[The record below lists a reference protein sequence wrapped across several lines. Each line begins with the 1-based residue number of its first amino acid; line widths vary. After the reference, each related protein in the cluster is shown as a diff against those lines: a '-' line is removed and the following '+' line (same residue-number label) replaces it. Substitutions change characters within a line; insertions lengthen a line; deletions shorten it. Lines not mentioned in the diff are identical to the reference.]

1 MTVLN
6 PRPGAAGGA
15 DSPDGGLPPPIP
27 PGAPRGF
34 GAFSQ
39 RHSRI
44 LTLLGRRLIQI
55 PFVLLAVSILTF
67 WLIQLV
73 PGDPGRNA
81 LGQYA
86 TNAQVHAWDVSNGLS
101 GSIVVR
107 YPHWLGGFFAGDWGT
122 SFTYAVPSRPLILGH
137 LENSA
142 FLALYA
148 FVLLVPVS
156 VILGSIQAYREGKR
170 SDRAI
175 TIAAMALSSVP
186 EFVIGVLLLVVFAV
200 GLKAFP
206 VQSAADATGNFGQRV
221 HAMTLPAV
229 VLAVTYLAVLA
240 RMVRTGTAGAIT
252 APFHRTA
259 VLKGLSSGQIV
270 RKHVAR
276 NALIPTVQLL
286 GLYFGGLLGG
296 SAVVE
301 TLFNYPGLGALM
313 VVAAERKDAVL
324 LTDGVMMTGVI
335 ALLALLLTDVCLIL
349 MDPRIR
355 FESTES

>member
-1 MTVLN
+1 MAVLN
-6 PRPGAAGGA
+6 PRAAAG
-15 DSPDGGLPPPIP
+15 DSA
-27 PGAPRGF
+27 APRGS
-34 GAFSQ
+34 GALSE

-44 LTLLGRRLIQI
+44 VTLLGKRVIQI
-55 PFVLLAVSILTF
+55 PMVLFVVSVLTF

-86 TNAQVHAWDVSNGLS
+86 TQAQVHAWDVSNGLT
-101 GSIVVR
+101 GPVVVR
-107 YPHWLGGFFAGDWGT
+107 YWHWLTGFFTGNWGT
-122 SFTYAVPSRPLILGH
+122 SFVYVAPSRGLVLGH
-137 LENSA
+137 LANSA
-142 FLALYA
+142 LLALYA

-156 VILGSIQAYREGKR
+156 IVLGSVQAYREGRR

-175 TIAAMALSSVP
+175 TIALMTLSSVP
-186 EFVIGVLLLVVFAV
+186 EFVIGVLLLLVFAV
-200 GLKAFP
+200 WLKGFP
-206 VQSAADATGNFGQRV
+206 VQSAADATGNLGQRI
-221 HAMTLPAV
+221 HAMTLPAI
-229 VLAVTYLAVLA
+229 VLAGAYLAVLA

-259 VLKGLSSGQIV
+259 VLKGLPYGVIV
-270 RKHVAR
+270 WRHVTR
-276 NALIPTVQLL
+276 NALIPTLSLL
-286 GLYFGGLLGG
+286 GIYLGGLLGG

-313 VVAAERKDAVL
+313 VTAAERKDAVL
-324 LTDGVMMTGVI
+324 LTDGVMVTGVI

-355 FESTES
+355 FENTES

>member
-6 PRPGAAGGA
+6 PRPGAADA
-15 DSPDGGLPPPIP
+15 
-27 PGAPRGF
+27 ANARGF
-34 GAFSQ
+34 GALSE

-44 LTLLGRRLIQI
+44 LKLLGRRLIQI

-86 TNAQVHAWDVSNGLS
+86 TQAQVHAWDVTNGLT
-101 GSIVVR
+101 GSVVVR
-107 YPHWLGGFFAGDWGT
+107 YLHWLGGFFAGNWGT
-122 SFTYAVPSRPLILGH
+122 SFVYVVPSRPLVLGH

-142 FLALYA
+142 FLGLYA
-148 FVLLVPVS
+148 FILLVPVS
-156 VILGSIQAYREGKR
+156 LILGSVQAYREGKR

-175 TIAAMALSSVP
+175 TIAAMTLSSVP
-186 EFVIGVLLLVVFAV
+186 EFVVGVLLLVVFAV
-200 GLKAFP
+200 WLKAVP
-206 VQSAADATGNFGQRV
+206 VQSGADAVGDFGQRV

-229 VLAVTYLAVLA
+229 VLAISYLAVVA

-259 VLKGLSSGQIV
+259 VLKGLPPGEIV
-270 RKHVAR
+270 RRHVAR
-276 NALIPTVQLL
+276 NALIPTMQLL
-286 GLYFGGLLGG
+286 GIYLGTLLGG

-313 VVAAERKDAVL
+313 VVAAERKDAIL
-324 LTDGVMMTGVI
+324 LTDGVMVTGVI

-355 FESTES
+355 FENSEG

>member
-1 MTVLN
+1 MTTLN
-6 PRPGAAGGA
+6 PRSGAADA
-15 DSPDGGLPPPIP
+15 A
-27 PGAPRGF
+27 APRGF
-34 GAFSQ
+34 GALSE
-39 RHSRI
+39 RRSRI
-44 LTLLGRRLIQI
+44 LTLLARRLVQI
-55 PFVLLAVSILTF
+55 PVVLLAVSIMTF

-86 TNAQVHAWDVSNGLS
+86 TASQVHAWDVSNGLT

-107 YPHWLGGFFAGDWGT
+107 YVHWLGGFFAGHWGT
-122 SFTYAVPSRPLILGH
+122 SFVYLVPSRPLILGH
-137 LENSA
+137 LENTA
-142 FLALYA
+142 FLAVYA

-156 VILGSIQAYREGKR
+156 VILGSIQAYREGRR

-175 TIAAMALSSVP
+175 TIALMALSSVP

-200 GLKAFP
+200 WLKAVP

-221 HAMTLPAV
+221 HATTLPAV
-229 VLAVTYLAVLA
+229 VLAASYLAVLA

-259 VLKGLSSGQIV
+259 VLKGLAPGEIV
-270 RKHVAR
+270 RRHVAR

-286 GLYFGGLLGG
+286 GIYLGGLLGG

-355 FESTES
+355 FENKES

>member
-1 MTVLN
+1 MTLLN
-6 PRPGAAGGA
+6 PRQGAADA
-15 DSPDGGLPPPIP
+15 A
-27 PGAPRGF
+27 APRGF
-34 GAFSQ
+34 GALSE

-44 LTLLGRRLIQI
+44 LVLLGKRLIQI
-55 PFVLLAVSILTF
+55 PLVLLAVSILTF

-86 TNAQVHAWDVSNGLS
+86 TEAQVRAWDASNGLT
-101 GSIVVR
+101 GPVVVR
-107 YPHWLGGFFAGDWGT
+107 YLHWLGGFFDGNWGT
-122 SFTYAVPSRPLILGH
+122 SFVYLEPSRPLILGH

-142 FLALYA
+142 FLAVYA
-148 FVLLVPVS
+148 FLLLVPVS
-156 VILGSIQAYREGKR
+156 VILGSIQAYREGRR
-170 SDRAI
+170 SDRVI
-175 TIAAMALSSVP
+175 TIALMTLSSIP

-200 GLKAFP
+200 WLKAVP
-206 VQSAADATGNFGQRV
+206 VQSAADATGNVGQRI

-229 VLAVTYLAVLA
+229 VLAVFYLAVPA
-240 RMVRTGTAGAIT
+240 RMVRTGVVDAIT

-259 VLKGLSSGQIV
+259 VLKGLPPATIV
-270 RKHVAR
+270 RKHVTR

-286 GLYFGGLLGG
+286 GIYLGGLIGS

-301 TLFNYPGLGALM
+301 TLFNYPGLGALL

-324 LTDGVMMTGVI
+324 LTDGVMVTGVI

-355 FESTES
+355 FENTDS

>member
-6 PRPGAAGGA
+6 PRPGAADA
-15 DSPDGGLPPPIP
+15 A
-27 PGAPRGF
+27 APRGF
-34 GAFSQ
+34 GVLSE

-55 PFVLLAVSILTF
+55 PFVLLAVSVLTF
-67 WLIQLV
+67 WLVQLV

-86 TNAQVHAWDVSNGLS
+86 TEAQVHAWDVSNGLT
-101 GSIVVR
+101 GSIVAR
-107 YPHWLGGFFAGDWGT
+107 YLHWLGGFLTGNWGT
-122 SFTYAVPSRPLILGH
+122 SFVYQVPSRPLILGH

-156 VILGSIQAYREGKR
+156 VVLGSVQAYREGKR

-186 EFVIGVLLLVVFAV
+186 EFVTGVLLLVVFAV
-200 GLKAFP
+200 WLKAVP
-206 VQSAADATGNFGQRV
+206 VQSAADATGNVGQRI

-229 VLAVTYLAVLA
+229 VLAVFYLAVVA
-240 RMVRTGTAGAIT
+240 RMVRTGTIGVIT

-259 VLKGLSSGQIV
+259 VLKGLPPGQIV

-286 GLYFGGLLGG
+286 GIYFGGLIGS

-301 TLFNYPGLGALM
+301 TLFSYPGIGALL
-313 VVAAERKDAVL
+313 VTAADRKDAVL
-324 LTDGVMMTGVI
+324 LTNGVMVTGVI

-355 FESTES
+355 FENTES

>member
-1 MTVLN
+1 MTALN
-6 PRPGAAGGA
+6 PRADAAGA
-15 DSPDGGLPPPIP
+15 D
-27 PGAPRGF
+27 AARGF
-34 GAFSQ
+34 GALSE

-44 LTLLGRRLIQI
+44 LALLGRRLIQI
-55 PFVLLAVSILTF
+55 PLVLLAVSVLTF

-86 TNAQVHAWDVSNGLS
+86 TAAQVQAWDVQNGMA
-101 GSIVVR
+101 GSVVTR
-107 YPHWLGGFFAGDWGT
+107 YLHWLGGFFSGNWGT
-122 SFTYAVPSRPLILGH
+122 SFVYLVPSRPLVLGH
-137 LENSA
+137 LANSA

-156 VILGSIQAYREGKR
+156 VILGSVQAYREGRR

-175 TIAAMALSSVP
+175 TISLMTLSSVP

-206 VQSAADATGNFGQRV
+206 VQSAADATGDFGQRI

-229 VLAVTYLAVLA
+229 VLAVSYLAVLA

-259 VLKGLSSGQIV
+259 VLKGLPPGVIV
-270 RKHVAR
+270 RRHVAR
-276 NALIPTVQLL
+276 NALIPTLQLL
-286 GLYFGGLLGG
+286 GLYLGGLLGG

-301 TLFNYPGLGALM
+301 TLFNYPGLGALL
-313 VVAAERKDAVL
+313 VIAAERKDAVL
-324 LTDGVMMTGVI
+324 LTDGVMVTGVI

-355 FESTES
+355 FESRES

>member
-6 PRPGAAGGA
+6 PRPGAASA
-15 DSPDGGLPPPIP
+15 
-27 PGAPRGF
+27 APRGS
-34 GAFSQ
+34 GALSE
-39 RHSRI
+39 RHSQI
-44 LTLLGRRLIQI
+44 LGLLGKRLIQI
-55 PFVLLAVSILTF
+55 PLVLFAVSVLTF
-67 WLIQLV
+67 WLIELV

-86 TNAQVHAWDVSNGLS
+86 TEGQVRAWDVSNGLA
-101 GSIVVR
+101 GSIVAR
-107 YPHWLGGFFAGDWGT
+107 YLHWLTSFFTGNWGT
-122 SFTYAVPSRPLILGH
+122 SFVYVAPSRGLVLGH
-137 LENSA
+137 LANSA
-142 FLALYA
+142 LLALYA

-156 VILGSIQAYREGKR
+156 VILGSVQAYREGRR
-170 SDRAI
+170 SDRVI
-175 TIAAMALSSVP
+175 TIALMTLSSVP
-186 EFVIGVLLLVVFAV
+186 EFVVGVLLLIVFAV
-200 GLKAFP
+200 WLKAVP

-229 VLAVTYLAVLA
+229 VLAASYLAVLA

-259 VLKGLSSGQIV
+259 VLKGLPPGEIV
-270 RKHVAR
+270 RRHVTR
-276 NALIPTVQLL
+276 NALIPTMQLL
-286 GLYFGGLLGG
+286 GIYLGGLLGG

-313 VVAAERKDAVL
+313 VVAAERKDALL
-324 LTDGVMMTGVI
+324 LTDGVMVTGVI

-355 FESTES
+355 FENTES

>member
-1 MTVLN
+1 MAVLN
-6 PRPGAAGGA
+6 PRPAAAGA
-15 DSPDGGLPPPIP
+15 
-27 PGAPRGF
+27 APRGYN
-34 GAFSQ
+34 ALSE

-44 LTLLGRRLIQI
+44 LSLLGRRLIQI

-86 TNAQVHAWDVSNGLS
+86 TQAQVRAWDVSNGLT
-101 GSIVVR
+101 GSVVVR
-107 YPHWLGGFFAGDWGT
+107 YLHWLGGFFTGSWET
-122 SFTYAVPSRPLILGH
+122 SFVYLVPSRPLILGH

-142 FLALYA
+142 LLALYA
-148 FVLLVPVS
+148 IAVLVPVS
-156 VILGSIQAYREGKR
+156 VILGSVQAYREGKR

-175 TIAAMALSSVP
+175 TIALMTLSSVP
-186 EFVIGVLLLVVFAV
+186 EFVVGVLLLVVFAV
-200 GLKAFP
+200 WLKAVP
-206 VQSAADATGNFGQRV
+206 VQSAADATGDFGQRV

-229 VLAVTYLAVLA
+229 VLAASYLAVLA
-240 RMVRTGTAGAIT
+240 RMVRTGTTGAVT
-252 APFHRTA
+252 ASFHRTA
-259 VLKGLSSGQIV
+259 VLKGLPPGAIL
-270 RKHVAR
+270 RRHVAR

-286 GLYFGGLLGG
+286 GSYLGGLLGG

-313 VVAAERKDAVL
+313 VVAAERKDAIL
-324 LTDGVMMTGVI
+324 LTDGVMVTGVL

-355 FESTES
+355 FENTES

>member
-1 MTVLN
+1 MTVISRGDDPPYP
-6 PRPGAAGGA
+6 PRVSRGN
-15 DSPDGGLPPPIP
+15 GLP
-27 PGAPRGF
+27 APRGF
-34 GAFSQ
+34 GALSE
-39 RHSRI
+39 RRGRI
-44 LTLLGRRLIQI
+44 LALLGRRLVQI
-55 PFVLLAVSILTF
+55 PLVLLAVSILTF

-86 TNAQVHAWDVSNGLS
+86 TVAQVRAWDVQNGLA
-101 GSIVVR
+101 GSVVTR
-107 YPHWLGGFFAGDWGT
+107 YLHWIGGFFSGDWGT
-122 SFTYAVPSRPLILGH
+122 SFTYLVPSRPIILGH
-137 LENSA
+137 LANSA
-142 FLALYA
+142 LLALYA

-156 VILGSIQAYREGKR
+156 VILGSVQAYREGR
-170 SDRAI
+170 RTDRAI
-175 TIAAMALSSVP
+175 TISLMTLSSVP

-206 VQSAADATGNFGQRV
+206 VQSGADATGDFGQRIQ
-221 HAMTLPAV
+221 AMTLPAV
-229 VLAVTYLAVLA
+229 VLAVSYLAVLA

-259 VLKGLSSGQIV
+259 VLKGLPPGVIV
-270 RKHVAR
+270 RRHVAR
-276 NALIPTVQLL
+276 NALIPTLQLL
-286 GLYFGGLLGG
+286 GIYLGGLLGG

-324 LTDGVMMTGVI
+324 LTDGVMVTGVI
-335 ALLALLLTDVCLIL
+335 ALLALLLTDVSLIL

-355 FESTES
+355 FESRES

>member
-1 MTVLN
+1 MAVLN
-6 PRPGAAGGA
+6 PRPAAAGA
-15 DSPDGGLPPPIP
+15 
-27 PGAPRGF
+27 APRGHN
-34 GAFSQ
+34 ALSE

-44 LTLLGRRLIQI
+44 LSLLGRRLIQI

-86 TNAQVHAWDVSNGLS
+86 TQAQVRAWDVSNGLT
-101 GSIVVR
+101 GSVVVR
-107 YPHWLGGFFAGDWGT
+107 YLHWLGGFFTGSWGT
-122 SFTYAVPSRPLILGH
+122 SFVYLVPSRPLILGH

-142 FLALYA
+142 LLALYA
-148 FVLLVPVS
+148 IAALVPVS
-156 VILGSIQAYREGKR
+156 VILGSVQAYREGKR

-175 TIAAMALSSVP
+175 TIALMTLSSVP
-186 EFVIGVLLLVVFAV
+186 EFVVGVLLLVVFAV
-200 GLKAFP
+200 CLKAVP
-206 VQSAADATGNFGQRV
+206 VQSAADATGDFGQRV

-229 VLAVTYLAVLA
+229 VLAASYLAVLA
-240 RMVRTGTAGAIT
+240 RMVRTGTAGAVT

-259 VLKGLSSGQIV
+259 VLKGLSPGAIV
-270 RKHVAR
+270 RRHVAR

-286 GLYFGGLLGG
+286 GSYLGGLLGG

-313 VVAAERKDAVL
+313 VVAAERKDAIL
-324 LTDGVMMTGVI
+324 LTDGVMVTGVL

-355 FESTES
+355 FENTES

>member
-1 MTVLN
+1 MTATSRGADP
-6 PRPGAAGGA
+6 PRP
-15 DSPDGGLPPPIP
+15 PGLH
-27 PGAPRGF
+27 PRGAGQGGF
-34 GAFSQ
+34 GGRTE

-44 LTLLGRRLIQI
+44 LTLLGKRLIQI
-55 PFVLLAVSILTF
+55 PFVLIAVSMLTF

-86 TNAQVHAWDVSNGLS
+86 TPAQVRAWDVSNGLT
-101 GSIVVR
+101 GSVAVR
-107 YPHWLGGFFAGDWGT
+107 YAHWLGGFFSGNWGA
-122 SFTYAVPSRPLILGH
+122 SFVYLVPSRPLILGH
-137 LENSA
+137 LANSA
-142 FLALYA
+142 LLALYA

-156 VILGSIQAYREGKR
+156 VLLGSVQAYREGRR

-175 TIAAMALSSVP
+175 TIALMTLSSVP

-200 GLKAFP
+200 GLKAVP
-206 VQSAADATGNFGQRV
+206 VQSAADAMGSFGQRV

-229 VLAVTYLAVLA
+229 VLAVSYLAVLA
-240 RMVRTGTAGAIT
+240 RMVRTGTSGAIT

-259 VLKGLSSGQIV
+259 VIKGLSPGVIV
-270 RKHVAR
+270 RRHVAR

-286 GLYFGGLLGG
+286 GIYLGGLLGG

-313 VVAAERKDAVL
+313 VVAAERKDALL
-324 LTDGVMMTGVI
+324 LTDGVMVTGVI
-335 ALLALLLTDVCLIL
+335 ALLALLFTDVCLIL

-355 FESTES
+355 FENTEA

>member
-1 MTVLN
+1 MTAASRGDALPGPT
-6 PRPGAAGGA
+6 PRPGAADA
-15 DSPDGGLPPPIP
+15 
-27 PGAPRGF
+27 AARRGV
-34 GAFSQ
+34 GAFSE

-44 LTLLGRRLIQI
+44 LALLGQRLIQI
-55 PFVLLAVSILTF
+55 PLVLLAVSVLTF

-86 TNAQVHAWDVSNGLS
+86 TEAQVRAWDVSNGVT
-101 GSIVVR
+101 GSVAVR
-107 YPHWLGGFFAGDWGT
+107 YVHWLGGFFAGHWGT
-122 SFTYAVPSRPLILGH
+122 SFIYLVPSRPLILGH

-148 FVLLVPVS
+148 FVLLVPVA
-156 VILGSIQAYREGKR
+156 VILGSVQAYREGKR

-175 TIAAMALSSVP
+175 TIALMALSSVP

-200 GLKAFP
+200 GLKLVP
-206 VQSAADATGNFGQRV
+206 VQSAADATGNVGQRI

-229 VLAVTYLAVLA
+229 VLAVSYLAVLA

-259 VLKGLSSGQIV
+259 VLKGLPYGQIV
-270 RKHVAR
+270 RRHVIR

-286 GLYFGGLLGG
+286 GIYLGGLLGG

-301 TLFNYPGLGALM
+301 TLFNYPGLGALL
-313 VVAAERKDAVL
+313 VTAAERKDAVL

-355 FESTES
+355 FENSES

>member
-1 MTVLN
+1 MTALT
-6 PRPGAAGGA
+6 PRAAAAG
-15 DSPDGGLPPPIP
+15 
-27 PGAPRGF
+27 PGAPRGL
-34 GAFSQ
+34 GGLPE

-44 LTLLGRRLIQI
+44 LALLGQRLIQI
-55 PFVLLAVSILTF
+55 PLVLLAVSILTF

-86 TNAQVHAWDVSNGLS
+86 TAAQVHAWDVQNGLA
-101 GSIVVR
+101 GPVATR
-107 YPHWLGGFFAGDWGT
+107 YLHWLGGFLSGNWGT
-122 SFTYAVPSRPLILGH
+122 SFVYLVPSRPLILGH

-148 FVLLVPVS
+148 FALLVPVS
-156 VILGSIQAYREGKR
+156 LVLGSVQAYRAGR
-170 SDRAI
+170 RADRVI
-175 TIAAMALSSVP
+175 TISLMTLSSVP

-206 VQSAADATGNFGQRV
+206 VQSAADATGDFGQRIQ
-221 HAMTLPAV
+221 AMTLPAV
-229 VLAVTYLAVLA
+229 VLAVSYLAVLA

-259 VLKGLSSGQIV
+259 VLKGLPPAVIV
-270 RKHVAR
+270 RRHVAR
-276 NALIPTVQLL
+276 NALIPTLQLL
-286 GLYFGGLLGG
+286 GIYLGGLLGG

-313 VVAAERKDAVL
+313 VIAAERKDAVL

-335 ALLALLLTDVCLIL
+335 ALLALLVTDVCLIL

-355 FESTES
+355 FESRES

>member
-6 PRPGAAGGA
+6 PRAGAADA
-15 DSPDGGLPPPIP
+15 AP
-27 PGAPRGF
+27 PGS
-34 GAFSQ
+34 GALSE
-39 RHSRI
+39 RRSRI
-44 LTLLGRRLIQI
+44 LVLLGKRLIQI
-55 PFVLLAVSILTF
+55 PIVLLVVSMLTF

-86 TNAQVHAWDVSNGLS
+86 TAAQVHAWDVDNGLT
-101 GSIVVR
+101 GSVIAR
-107 YPHWLGGFFAGDWGT
+107 YLHWLTGFFTGSWGT
-122 SFTYAVPSRPLILGH
+122 SFVYVTPSRGLVLGH
-137 LENSA
+137 LANSA
-142 FLALYA
+142 FLALFA
-148 FVLLVPVS
+148 FVLLVPVA
-156 VILGSIQAYREGKR
+156 VVLGSVQAYREGRR
-170 SDRAI
+170 SDRVI
-175 TIAAMALSSVP
+175 TIVLMTLSSVP
-186 EFVIGVLLLVVFAV
+186 EFVIGVLLLLVFAV
-200 GLKAFP
+200 WLKAVP

-229 VLAVTYLAVLA
+229 VLAATYLAVLA

-252 APFHRTA
+252 AAFHRTA
-259 VLKGLSSGQIV
+259 VLKGLPPGAIV
-270 RKHVAR
+270 RRHVAR
-276 NALIPTVQLL
+276 NALIPTLQLL
-286 GLYFGGLLGG
+286 GIYLGGLLGG

-313 VVAAERKDAVL
+313 VVAAERKDALL
-324 LTDGVMMTGVI
+324 LTDGVMVTGVV

>member
-6 PRPGAAGGA
+6 PRPGAADVPA
-15 DSPDGGLPPPIP
+15 S
-27 PGAPRGF
+27 RGF
-34 GAFSQ
+34 SALSERRG
-39 RHSRI
+39 RI
-44 LTLLGRRLIQI
+44 LQLLGGRLIQI
-55 PFVLLAVSILTF
+55 PFVLLAVSLLTF

-86 TNAQVHAWDVSNGLS
+86 TQAQVHAWDVSNGLT

-107 YPHWLGGFFAGDWGT
+107 YLHWIGGFFDGNWGT
-122 SFTYAVPSRPLILGH
+122 SFVYLVPSRPLVLGH
-137 LENSA
+137 LENSG

-148 FVLLVPVS
+148 FVLLVPTSMV
-156 VILGSIQAYREGKR
+156 LGSVQAYREGKR

-175 TIAAMALSSVP
+175 TITLMTLSSVP

-200 GLKAFP
+200 WLKAVP
-206 VQSAADATGNFGQRV
+206 VQSAADAAGDFGQRV

-229 VLAVTYLAVLA
+229 VLAVFYLAVPA
-240 RMVRTGTAGAIT
+240 RMVRTGIVEAIT

-259 VLKGLSSGQIV
+259 VLKGLPTAEIV
-270 RKHVAR
+270 RRHVAR

-286 GLYFGGLLGG
+286 GIYLGGLIGS

-301 TLFNYPGLGALM
+301 TLFNYPGLGALL
-313 VVAAERKDAVL
+313 VTAAERKDAIL
-324 LTDGVMMTGVI
+324 LTDGVMLTGVI

-355 FESTES
+355 FENTES

>member
-1 MTVLN
+1 MTATSRGDDL
-6 PRPGAAGGA
+6 PGGIGAA
-15 DSPDGGLPPPIP
+15 
-27 PGAPRGF
+27 APRGF
-34 GAFSQ
+34 SALSE
-39 RHSRI
+39 RHGRI
-44 LTLLGRRLIQI
+44 LALLGRRLIQI
-55 PFVLLAVSILTF
+55 PLVLLAVSVLTF

-86 TNAQVHAWDVSNGLS
+86 TAAQVHAWDVQNGLV
-101 GSIVVR
+101 GSVVSR
-107 YPHWLGGFFAGDWGT
+107 YLHWLGGFFSGNWGT
-122 SFTYAVPSRPLILGH
+122 SFVYLVPSRPLILGH
-137 LENSA
+137 LANSA

-148 FVLLVPVS
+148 FLLLVPVS
-156 VILGSIQAYREGKR
+156 VILGSVQAYREGRR

-175 TIAAMALSSVP
+175 TISLMTLSSVP

-206 VQSAADATGNFGQRV
+206 VQSGADATGDLGQRI

-229 VLAVTYLAVLA
+229 VLAVSYLAVLA

-259 VLKGLSSGQIV
+259 VLKGLSPGVIV
-270 RKHVAR
+270 RRHVAR
-276 NALIPTVQLL
+276 NALIPTLQLL
-286 GLYFGGLLGG
+286 GIYVGGLLGG

-301 TLFNYPGLGALM
+301 TLFSYPGLGALM

-324 LTDGVMMTGVI
+324 LTDGVMVTGVI

-355 FESTES
+355 FESRES

>member
-1 MTVLN
+1 MTLLN
-6 PRPGAAGGA
+6 PRQGAADA
-15 DSPDGGLPPPIP
+15 A
-27 PGAPRGF
+27 APRGF
-34 GAFSQ
+34 GALSE

-44 LTLLGRRLIQI
+44 LVLLGKRLIQI
-55 PFVLLAVSILTF
+55 PLVLLAVSILTF

-86 TNAQVHAWDVSNGLS
+86 TEAQVRAWDVSNGLT
-101 GSIVVR
+101 GPVVVR
-107 YPHWLGGFFAGDWGT
+107 YLHWLGGFFAGNWGT
-122 SFTYAVPSRPLILGH
+122 SFVYLEPSRPLILGH

-142 FLALYA
+142 FLAVYA
-148 FVLLVPVS
+148 FLLLVPVS
-156 VILGSIQAYREGKR
+156 VILGSIQAYREGRR
-170 SDRAI
+170 SDRVI
-175 TIAAMALSSVP
+175 TIALMTLSSVP

-200 GLKAFP
+200 WLKAVP
-206 VQSAADATGNFGQRV
+206 VQSAADATGNVGQRI

-229 VLAVTYLAVLA
+229 VLAVFYLAVPA
-240 RMVRTGTAGAIT
+240 RMVRTGVVDAIT

-259 VLKGLSSGQIV
+259 VLKGLPPATIV
-270 RKHVAR
+270 RKHVTR

-286 GLYFGGLLGG
+286 GIYLGGLIGS

-301 TLFNYPGLGALM
+301 TLFNYPGLGALL

-324 LTDGVMMTGVI
+324 LTDAVMVTGVV

-355 FESTES
+355 FENTEN